1 MLFVIWGTYNSV
13 YEFVCATLFPF
24 FQAIW
29 NWVENSPDEFARLQ
43 RQPSPELS
51 GNIIGVIEW
60 LGMPGRNIFGLQVA
74 KYRQINLW
82 PNYVNNILILC
93 FFEIFSEYA
102 EKLFDLVDNFAESS
116 KRKAAVWPLQ
126 IMLLILCPVRK
137 YL

>member
-51 GNIIGVIEW
+51 GNIIGVIE
-60 LGMPGRNIFGLQVA
+60 
-74 KYRQINLW
+74 
-82 PNYVNNILILC
+82 
-93 FFEIFSEYA
+93 
-102 EKLFDLVDNFAESS
+102 
-116 KRKAAVWPLQ
+116 
-126 IMLLILCPVRK
+126 
-137 YL
+137 